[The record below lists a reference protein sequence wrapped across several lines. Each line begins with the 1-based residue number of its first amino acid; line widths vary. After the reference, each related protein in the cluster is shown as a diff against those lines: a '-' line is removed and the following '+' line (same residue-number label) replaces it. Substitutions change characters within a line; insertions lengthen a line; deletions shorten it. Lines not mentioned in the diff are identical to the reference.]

1 MTVIR
6 TTKHKI
12 AAAFIILLITYLS
25 FNYLKFYT
33 YNDTAEYHLYIN
45 HMNAEALTTSQQ
57 KIMEIRYNEAPYEL
71 VLSVDSFDFKA
82 AAKRQLELG
91 ENLPADHINRLE
103 TVKKLSK
110 QVSKTSKDLFPSQI
124 GSSDEY
130 AALFASLIKQQNMP
144 VKLVGGH
151 VFLTKEATYH
161 VWAEVYLPEYGW
173 VPVDPSTGRVG
184 TDNRYVKLVEG
195 RDYEAFKDQ
204 LEEMNIGIERV
215 NW

>member
-1 MTVIR
+1 MIH
-6 TTKHKI
+6 TTKNKL
-12 AAAFIILLITYLS
+12 AAAFVILLIAYLS
-25 FNYLKFYT
+25 FNYVKFYT
-33 YNDTAEYHLYIN
+33 YSDTAEYHLYIN
-45 HMNAEALTTSQQ
+45 HMNIEALTTSQQ
-57 KIMEIRYNEAPYEL
+57 KVMEILYNEAPYEL
-71 VLSVDSFDFKA
+71 FLSVDAFDAKA

-110 QVSKTSKDLFPSQI
+110 QVSKTSKDLFPSKI
-124 GSSDEY
+124 GSSEEY
-130 AALFASLIKQQNMP
+130 AALFGSLIKQQNMP

-151 VFLTKEATYH
+151 VFLTKGATYH
-161 VWAEVYLPEYGW
+161 VWTEVYLTEYGW

-184 TDNRYVKLVEG
+184 TDNRYVKLIEG
-195 RDYEAFKDQ
+195 SDYEAFKDQ